1 MSEPTRRS
9 FLIASA
15 LGVSAGWVAS
25 NWPGIFEARAFA
37 ARAAAGHAVEFSF
50 FSKEQA
56 AEIDAVAAQIVPT
69 DDTPGAHEARCVYF
83 IDRALTTFLSENQ
96 PVYTEG
102 LEELAAKTKEMFP
115 GAERFSA
122 LTPQQQVQLLTAMEH
137 TRFFAEVR
145 RDTIM
150 GMFAPP
156 SHGGNCDEAG
166 WKLIGFEDTLNFTPP
181 FGFYDTRGE

>member
-1 MSEPTRRS
+1 MSEQSRRS

-25 NWPGIFEARAFA
+25 HWPAIFEARVLA
-37 ARAAAGHAVEFSF
+37 ARAAAGEPVEFSF

-56 AEIDAVAAQIVPT
+56 VEIDAVASQIIPT
-69 DDTPGAHEARCVYF
+69 DETPGAHEARCVYF
-83 IDRALTTFLSENQ
+83 IDRALATFLRENQ

-102 LEELAAKTKEMFP
+102 LQELGAKTKEMFP
-115 GAERFSA
+115 GVDRFSA

-150 GMFAPP
+150 GMFASP

-166 WKLIGFEDTLNFTPP
+166 WKLIGFEDTLKFNPP
-181 FGFYDTRGE
+181 FGYYDARSE